1 MNRVLINYYAL
12 KSNFFSILNF
22 LKNSKKLI
30 KFKYFIIKNSYEF
43 LKNKKD
49 IRFGVGIVKNSYK
62 C

>member
-12 KSNFFSILNF
+12 KSIFFSILNF
-22 LKNSKKLI
+22 LKNSQKLI
-30 KFKYFIIKNSYEF
+30 KFKYFIKNSYEF